1 MHQAIIEYPTPKCLV
16 KELDRVAEQIQELQQ
31 YQTRLQLSSNFTA
44 AILEQAPAEHT
55 AIWQHFGNSITLCV
69 FIKVPG
75 FTCEAA
81 PGLCQ
86 YLEFIAD
93 FYDTPPV
100 SMDNPNSSNRVYHFA
115 PLDPEISISI
125 HVFAELE
132 ENSEN
137 CQRIIVGLERRKS
150 FKLVEVDEPVY
161 AFKC

>member
-1 MHQAIIEYPTPKCLV
+1 MHQAIIEYPMPKCLV
-16 KELDRVAEQIQELQQ
+16 EELDRVAEQIQELQQ

-81 PGLCQ
+81 PALCQ
-86 YLEFIAD
+86 YLELISAY
-93 FYDTPPV
+93 YDTPPL
-100 SMDNPNSSNRVYHFA
+100 STDNPGSGNRVYSFS
-115 PLDPEISISI
+115 PIDPTVNIGVN
-125 HVFAELE
+125 VFAELE

-137 CQRIIVGLERRKS
+137 CQRIIVGIEKRAS
-150 FKLVEVDEPVY
+150 FKLVEVDKPVY

>member
-1 MHQAIIEYPTPKCLV
+1 MHQAIIEYPMPKCLV
-16 KELDRVAEQIQELQQ
+16 EELDRVAEQIQELQQ

-75 FTCEAA
+75 FTWDAA
-81 PGLCQ
+81 PKLCQ
-86 YLEFIAD
+86 YLEFISD
-93 FYDTPPV
+93 FYDTPPF
-100 SMDNPNSSNRVYHFA
+100 SIDTPNTGNRVYSFS
-115 PLDPEISISI
+115 PIDPTVSIGVN
-125 HVFAELE
+125 VFAELE
-132 ENSEN
+132 ANSEN
-137 CQRIIVGLERRKS
+137 CQRIIVGTERRKS